1 MAEITFLIG
10 RILFGGYFFMNGMNH
25 FLKRGAMTGYATSKG
40 VPMPEVMVLFSG
52 LLIILGGLGVVLGV
66 QIEIALALII
76 LFLVPVTLK
85 MHAFWSI
92 SDPQAK
98 MGEMV
103 NFMKNTALIGA
114 TLMLYSVCAVWQ
126 SFL

>member
-1 MAEITFLIG
+1 MAEIAFLVG

-25 FLKRGAMTGYATSKG
+25 FLKRGPMTGYAISKG
-40 VPMPEVMVLFSG
+40 VPLPGYLVPFSG
-52 LLIILGGLGVVLGV
+52 VLIILGGLGVVLGIQV
-66 QIEIALALII
+66 PAALALII

-85 MHAFWSI
+85 MHAFWAI

-114 TLMLYSVCAVWQ
+114 TLMMYSLCAAWQ